1 MELNFEG
8 TYSAEYLLEQYGFA
22 TKKSLGQNFLID
34 DFVLS
39 DIATS
44 ALSDG
49 ENKYILEIG
58 PGLGVLTQYLV
69 ANAGLV
75 LSIELDKSLVQILKN
90 RFSSS
95 KNFDIEQADFLDEK
109 INNDFLKNKFSQLGN
124 KCINFD
130 EKIKVVANLPYY
142 ITSPIITKLLCEMD
156 TISDIFVLV
165 QKEVA
170 ERICANPKHSE
181 YGVFSILCQFYA
193 DTNLLFH
200 VAPDCFDPAPKVYSS
215 FIEIKKNDNYKN
227 KLCKE
232 CNVNQ
237 DELQNELVHKFLDFI
252 KFSFTHK
259 RKTLIN
265 NLSAK
270 YDKNLILENV
280 SELNLDSKVRPEE
293 LSIENFIKLFNNLS
307 YKNSNK

>member
-8 TYSAEYLLEQYGFA
+8 TYAAEYLLNQYSFA

-75 LSIELDKSLVQILKN
+75 LSIELDKSLVQILKK

-109 INNDFLKNKFSQLGN
+109 INNDFLINKFSQLG
-124 KCINFD
+124 KKTVGLD

-142 ITSPIITKLLCEMD
+142 ITSPIITKLLCEID
-156 TISDIFVLV
+156 SVSDIFVLV

-170 ERICANPKHSE
+170 QRICANPKHSE
-181 YGVFSILCQFYA
+181 YGVFSILCQFYGK
-193 DTNLLFH
+193 TEMLFH
-200 VAPDCFDPAPKVYSS
+200 VAPNCFDPAPKVYSS
-215 FIEIKKNDNYKN
+215 FLRITKNDKYKN
-227 KLCKE
+227 LLYDICKVTDDVDR
-232 CNVNQ
+232 NN
-237 DELQNELVHKFLDFI
+237 LVHKFLDFV
-252 KFSFTHK
+252 KHSFAHK

-265 NLSAK
+265 NLSAE
-270 YDKNLILENV
+270 YDKSLITEII
-280 SELNLDSKVRPEE
+280 SNLDLDQKVRPEE
-293 LSIENFIKLFNNLS
+293 LSIENFINLFYNLS
-307 YKNSNK
+307 YKNKKQ